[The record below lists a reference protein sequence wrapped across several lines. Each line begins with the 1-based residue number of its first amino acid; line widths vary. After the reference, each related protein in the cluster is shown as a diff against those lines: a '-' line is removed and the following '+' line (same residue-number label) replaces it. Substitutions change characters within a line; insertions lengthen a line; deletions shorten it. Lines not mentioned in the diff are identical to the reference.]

1 MKNRFLKSVS
11 LCLLGATF
19 ALGAF
24 SACSGPMNG
33 GWYPGDMYLT
43 PEGIDTSDENY
54 NYESVEERGFV
65 ETEQMPSSYFSLDR
79 NTAGYTLMRSQLKS
93 NMEIAADSVRLE
105 EYVNYFNYDYPAP
118 EKGEGMTATAYLSS
132 CPWNEEHKL
141 MTVGVKTEESY
152 LQTEGGNYV
161 FLVDVSGSMGG
172 YACYGSEEAGDSM
185 TRIDLVKYSFKT
197 LLNNLT
203 ETDSVAIVTYANNV
217 STRLSATKVTDE
229 NRSKI
234 VKAIDSLN
242 ASGGTNGGDGLE
254 RAYNEAQK
262 NFRTGGNN
270 RIILISDGD
279 FNVGMSDLDELKEFV
294 QDKAQS
300 GVYLT
305 TVGVGMGNTRDDL
318 MQMLALNGNGN
329 YAYIDTELE
338 AKKVFTEELNGTLY
352 TVAKDV
358 KAGVTFDAETVQS
371 YRLLGYDLKR
381 MSQSDFENTEK
392 DAGEIGSNLCV
403 TAVYEIE
410 LKEAAE
416 NAPLAEVH
424 LKWKDVENRDRE
436 KKLTVNNVENG
447 TADTDFIAC
456 VAEFALSLRQSKYAT
471 PSLSNVFVRLNGM
484 TEYLKQDAYKAEFKR
499 LVEIAIQSE
508 RYE

>member
-1 MKNRFLKSVS
+1 MKNKFLKSVS
-11 LCLLGATF
+11 LCFLGATF

-24 SACSGPMNG
+24 SCNG
-33 GWYPGDMYLT
+33 GTMMGGYPDMYL
-43 PEGIDTSDENY
+43 PEGEYTSGENY

-65 ETEQMPSSYFSLDR
+65 ETAQTPSSYFSLDR
-79 NTAGYTLMRSQLKS
+79 NTAGYTLMRGQLQA

-105 EYVNYFNYDYPAP
+105 EYVNYFDYDYPAP
-118 EKGEGMTATAYLSS
+118 EKGEGMTATAYLSP

-161 FLVDVSGSMGG
+161 FLVDVSGSMSGSA
-172 YACYGSEEAGDSM
+172 YYYGSESETYLS
-185 TRIDLVKYSFKT
+185 RIDLVKYAFKT
-197 LLNNLT
+197 LLGNLT
-203 ETDSVAIVTYANNV
+203 ESDSVAIVTYANNI
-217 STRLSATKVTDE
+217 STKLSATKVTEE

-234 VKAIDSLN
+234 EKAIDSLN
-242 ASGGTNGGDGLE
+242 ASGGTNGGGGLE

-270 RIILISDGD
+270 RIILMSDGD

-294 QDKAQS
+294 QEKAQS

-329 YAYIDTELE
+329 YAYIDTKLE
-338 AKKVFTEELNGTLY
+338 TEKVFTKELNGTLY

-358 KAGVTFDAETVQS
+358 KAGVTFDAERVQS

-416 NAPLAEVH
+416 NDPLAQVH
-424 LKWKDVENRDRE
+424 LKWKDVENRERE
-436 KKLTVNNVENG
+436 KKFTVNNVENG

-456 VAEFALSLRQSKYAT
+456 VAEFALALRQSKYAT
-471 PSLSNVFVRLNGM
+471 PSLGNVFLRLNGM
-484 TEYLKQDAYKAEFKR
+484 TEYLKQDVYKREFKR
-499 LVEIAIQSE
+499 LVELAIQSE